1 MARTDSAVLRGI
13 LKDVRDK
20 KILSP
25 IIRGG
30 LADPKFKGFSLQ
42 VEGWT
47 PRPYDGWFHP
57 STHATWDVD
66 KLVDYLTHPER
77 YQPDEHPSLSFVLA
91 VTQGKFWHTFH
102 QRLLLDH
109 GILLQDEVP
118 LVDIPRR
125 RKGHTD
131 GLLANG
137 ELLEIKTSSSRSFRK
152 FTDLEGLMT
161 NEPGYYA
168 QTQDYL
174 DMAEAE
180 HMRYLVMCMESP
192 YAFSE
197 FLVPVDG
204 AFQAR
209 QRRKYREA
217 VEIAMQHHQLPTITA
232 PVPQQSRL
240 HYGTPLH

>member
-1 MARTDSAVLRGI
+1 MSTSSAVLRGI
-13 LKDVRDK
+13 LREHRDK
-20 KILSP
+20 KVLSP
-25 IIRGG
+25 IIRAA
-30 LADPKFKGFSLQ
+30 LHDPNFKGFPLQ

-47 PRPYDGWFHP
+47 ARPYDGWFHP
-57 STHATWDVD
+57 STHATKTVD
-66 KLVDYLTHPER
+66 ELIDYLTHPENH
-77 YQPDEHPSLSFVLA
+77 QPEEHPPLVFVLA
-91 VTQGKFWHTFH
+91 VTQGKFWHTFI

-118 LVDIPRR
+118 LIDPTRR
-125 RKGHTD
+125 RRGHTD

-152 FTDLEGLMT
+152 FTNCADLIA

-180 HMRYLVMCMESP
+180 YMRYLVMCMESP
-192 YAFSE
+192 YEFSE
-197 FLVPVDG
+197 FLVPADG
-204 AFQAR
+204 LFQTA

-217 VEIAMQHHQLPTITA
+217 VETAAQGQIYHIPIPT
-232 PVPQQSRL
+232 PEQSSAL
-240 HYGTPLH
+240 LYGTPLH